1 MLEFLS
7 GFRIPVLLLS
17 IAMCAISAALL
28 FWAHRFWPW
37 GWAIGAV
44 SFFFCFK
51 SDTEKKGYRF

>member
-1 MLEFLS
+1 MLKFLS

-17 IAMCAISAALL
+17 IAMFAISAWMLL
-28 FWAHRFWPW
+28 VGRIFWPW